1 MYYKFKAFF
10 IVICMLLLCDAMSQE
25 PDSLYYA
32 QGVRQIAVQ
41 TYQVKNAKIKH
52 SQVYSM
58 DTVSQKD
65 YRKFVFNADGGIT
78 MSARCLQNGTPAEF
92 YSYEYDHKQQL
103 TERVHT
109 FQLSLFGGRQKYD
122 YDRQGNKIRTTI
134 YNNKNELYR
143 TITYKYENGRIVE
156 EKTFNSANM
165 VIYHRNMRYDTNG
178 NLVYFINRKTALV
191 KDNDQ
196 YSFRQEFIDNKLV
209 KKEYYNA
216 GDTLITRW
224 EYTYDNQKNLLS
236 EKQYDITDL
245 VIKAEYKT
253 YNKKG
258 DMITHQINDVQKKSR
273 VKMQYTYYKN
283 HQVKSMKVYVNNDS
297 RPQYQKQWYYDMF
310 GNWVL
315 WVEKDSK
322 NTIIALSQRQ
332 IEYEQKT
339 K

>member
-1 MYYKFKAFF
+1 M
-10 IVICMLLLCDAMSQE
+10 
-25 PDSLYYA
+25 
-32 QGVRQIAVQ
+32 
-41 TYQVKNAKIKH
+41 
-52 SQVYSM
+52 
-58 DTVSQKD
+58 
-65 YRKFVFNADGGIT
+65 
-78 MSARCLQNGTPAEF
+78 
-92 YSYEYDHKQQL
+92 
-103 TERVHT
+103 
-109 FQLSLFGGRQKYD
+109 
-122 YDRQGNKIRTTI
+122 
-134 YNNKNELYR
+134 
-143 TITYKYENGRIVE
+143 
-156 EKTFNSANM
+156 
-165 VIYHRNMRYDTNG
+165 
-178 NLVYFINRKTALV
+178 
-191 KDNDQ
+191 
-196 YSFRQEFIDNKLV
+196 